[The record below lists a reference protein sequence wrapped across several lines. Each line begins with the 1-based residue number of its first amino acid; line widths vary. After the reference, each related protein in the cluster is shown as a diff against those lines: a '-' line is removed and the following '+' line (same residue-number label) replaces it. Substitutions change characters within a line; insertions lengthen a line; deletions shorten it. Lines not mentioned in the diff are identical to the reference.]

1 MNDVI
6 YHSSLL
12 CDASY
17 MTHDTWYMTHA
28 SLSQVYITYLSHVPL
43 GIYIIDAQCLCYGNK
58 DRIFHNSVVMQK
70 DHYNMLRHRKL
81 KTSSWLHVLW
91 GTCMWNKPCQWH
103 YSIIVDELRAF
114 LECLMATVY
123 MSQSQYASDWG
134 TGLHGSKIV
143 GLNPCAAGY
152 CDLGHIPWHV

>member
-1 MNDVI
+1 MI
-6 YHSSLL
+6 IL
-12 CDASY
+12 SY
-17 MTHDTWYMTHA
+17 TNRHLNVTPTCVHVHVHA
-28 SLSQVYITYLSHVPL
+28 YGILMEYLNS
-43 GIYIIDAQCLCYGNK
+43 YGNK

-143 GLNPCAAGY
+143 GSNLAAASI
-152 CDLGHIPWHV
+152 CFRTHAV